1 METAF
6 KETNK
11 DKNADKK
18 KRGKNDS
25 SKKTQLRLVLRYRP
39 PSASGLG
46 GIARKSW
53 PREASRR

>member
-18 KRGKNDS
+18 NIEEKNDS
-25 SKKTQLRLVLRYRP
+25 SKKTQLRLVPRYRP

-46 GIARKSW
+46 GIARMS
-53 PREASRR
+53 